1 MSDGFKRSVYWNSYQ
16 NISAKVIQ
24 KRKNIYG
31 KNIYELLSASFQG
44 VKRLFGLA
52 YVIDA
57 GAANNEAGIKDN
69 GKYFLPR
76 GIIENYNALTDERNF
91 YDQPIDYL
99 IKQYDEVRKYQQD
112 MVMIM
117 LQEECLL
124 DYTYFKDNY
133 RLILQTKALDVDTRA
148 IQQIVFQGVAG
159 GADNTKIKLYRILE
173 KWKETILQKNSKS
186 SVNNVNGWI
195 Q

>member
-44 VKRLFGLA
+44 VERLFGLA

-76 GIIENYNALTDERNF
+76 GIIEYYNALTDERNF

-99 IKQYDEVRKYQQD
+99 IKQYNEVRKYQQD

-117 LQEECLL
+117 LQEGCLL

-159 GADNTKIKLYRILE
+159 GADNTKIRLYRILE
-173 KWKETILQKNSKS
+173 K
-186 SVNNVNGWI
+186 
-195 Q
+195 

>member
-1 MSDGFKRSVYWNSYQ
+1 MSDGFKGSVYWNSYQ

-44 VKRLFGLA
+44 VERLFGLA

-76 GIIENYNALTDERNF
+76 GIIEYYNALTDERNF

-117 LQEECLL
+117 LQEGCLL

-159 GADNTKIKLYRILE
+159 GADNTKIRLYRILE